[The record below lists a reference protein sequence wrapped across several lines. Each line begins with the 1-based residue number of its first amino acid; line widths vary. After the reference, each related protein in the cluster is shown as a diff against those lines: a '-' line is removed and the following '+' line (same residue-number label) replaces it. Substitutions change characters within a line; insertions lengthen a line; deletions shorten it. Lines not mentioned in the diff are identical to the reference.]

1 VRNARAARHS
11 LPTTRR
17 LTIIAQDPSIKI
29 DGRILTAQVD
39 IPAEEVA
46 PGPCGYRVNVIDY
59 DSATNTLYE
68 QATYP
73 PLRGEAYEDPFAAG
87 NGKRPKGYDRKLLSD
102 PRFHAQNA
110 YAIVMR
116 TLARFEFALGRRVCW
131 GFGGH
136 QIHVAPHAFA
146 DANAFYSRDDRGIF
160 FGYFTGEDG
169 QPVFTSLSHDVIA
182 HETTHALLDGL
193 RSRYME
199 PSSPDQAAF
208 HEGFADVVA
217 LLSIFSLPEV
227 VGALLDS
234 GPGGGG
240 ALINEKWLTREAL
253 SESVLLGLADEMGS
267 ELSGVRGKALR
278 NSVKL
283 TPGKP
288 YASMPEFQEEH
299 RRGELIVAAML
310 NAFLDIWLERLKKV
324 GTLQRGKKDK
334 SLVVEEA
341 ARVANHLLTMTIRA
355 IDYCP
360 PIDLTFPDYLS
371 ALLTIDREVVPD
383 DSKYG
388 YREALLKNF
397 SAYGIERAAHSDA
410 DGTWPRAQFEKPL
423 VYARTRFDS
432 MLRDPE
438 EVFRFIWE
446 NRGKDGLDIHK
457 DGYVEVQ
464 SVRPCTRI
472 GPDGFVLRETVAEYV
487 QILTLQAKELPGA
500 LKVTP
505 APSIPEWRR
514 VRIFGG
520 GALIFDEYG
529 QLKYQIRN
537 RIEDVERQQ
546 RRLDYLAEVGFFE
559 REPEPRQAVAPVPAF
574 ARLHLARA
582 TG

>member
-1 VRNARAARHS
+1 MRNARAARPS

-29 DGRILTAQVD
+29 DGHILTAEVE
-39 IPAEEVA
+39 IPAEELA
-46 PGPCGYRVNVIDY
+46 PGPCGYRVNVVDY
-59 DSATNTLYE
+59 DSTANILYDE
-68 QATYP
+68 AIFP
-73 PLRGEAYEDPFAAG
+73 ALRGEAYEDPYG
-87 NGKRPKGYDRKLLSD
+87 LEDRQRPPAGYDKRLLAD

-131 GFGGH
+131 GCDGH

-146 DANAFYSRDDRGIF
+146 DANAFYSREDRGIF
-160 FGYFTGEDG
+160 FGYFTGRDG
-169 QPVFTSLSHDVIA
+169 QPIFTSLSHDVIA

-227 VGALLDS
+227 VGALLDL
-234 GPGGGG
+234 GPGAGGS
-240 ALINEKWLTREAL
+240 LIDKKRLTRKAL
-253 SESVLLGLADEMGS
+253 SKSVLLGLADQMGS

-278 NSVKL
+278 NSVEL
-283 TPGKP
+283 TRGKN
-288 YASMPEFQEEH
+288 YASMPEFQEPH
-299 RRGELIVAAML
+299 RRGELIVAAMM
-310 NAFLDIWLERLKKV
+310 NAFLAIWLARLEKI
-324 GTLQRGKKDK
+324 GFLRPGKRDK

-341 ARVANHLLTMTIRA
+341 ALVANHLLTMAIRA

-360 PIDLTFPDYLS
+360 PVDLTFSDYLS

-383 DSKYG
+383 DTKYG
-388 YREALLKNF
+388 YREALLDNF
-397 SAYGIERAAHSDA
+397 RAYGIEQAEHAGT
-410 DGTWPRAQFEKPL
+410 DGTWARFDKPL
-423 VYARTRFDS
+423 VYSRTRFDS
-432 MLRDPE
+432 MLRDRE

-446 NRGKDGLDIHK
+446 NRGKNGLEIHK

-487 QILTLQAKELPGA
+487 QILTLRAEELPAA
-500 LKVTP
+500 LNITP
-505 APSIPEWRR
+505 PDSIPGWRR
-514 VRIFGG
+514 LRIFGG

-529 QLKYQIRN
+529 QLKYQVRN
-537 RIEDVERQQ
+537 SIEDAKRQQ
-546 RRLDYLAEVGFFE
+546 RRLDYLAEIGFFE
-559 REPEPRQAVAPVPAF
+559 SEPEPRQAAPPVSPF
-574 ARLHLARA
+574 AQMHLTRA